1 MALSS
6 AAELPSPREP
16 GAPYRVCLVCL
27 GNICRSPMA
36 ETVLRA
42 ELAAAGLDGAVVV
55 DSAGTGDWHVG
66 DAMDPGARAALASR
80 GFDGSAHRARQFQA
94 SWLARRD
101 LILAMDARNLADL
114 RRMARDPSSR
124 GDDRI
129 RLFGEVGGL
138 TEAGGGDIPDPWGGG
153 ADEFG
158 HVLDLLGAAAP
169 VIAGRAGAAARAPR
183 PHRGRLRGRAPRRP
197 VTSFTSA
204 ARQVARQ
211 TGLAV
216 REARVV
222 GSQHG
227 YQHLMI
233 TLAGGRRA
241 FAKVA
246 AGRSGR
252 RGGGGRRMRWP
263 PRSRPRRAACAGW
276 PRRTPSRCPRCWP
289 SPRPRSSSR

>member
-16 GAPYRVCLVCL
+16 GAPYRICLVCL

-66 DAMDPGARAALASR
+66 DAMDPGARAALARR
-80 GFDGSAHRARQFQA
+80 GLDGSDHRARQFQP

-114 RRMARDPSSR
+114 QRMARHPSR
-124 GDDRI
+124 QGDDRI

-158 HVLDLLGAAAP
+158 YVLDLLSAAAP
-169 VIAGRAGAAARAPR
+169 VIAGQLARLLEPDGR
-183 PHRGRLRGRAPRRP
+183 P
-197 VTSFTSA
+197 
-204 ARQVARQ
+204 
-211 TGLAV
+211 
-216 REARVV
+216 
-222 GSQHG
+222 
-227 YQHLMI
+227 
-233 TLAGGRRA
+233 AGGS
-241 FAKVA
+241 
-246 AGRSGR
+246 AGGSEAGR
-252 RGGGGRRMRWP
+252 RG
-263 PRSRPRRAACAGW
+263 
-276 PRRTPSRCPRCWP
+276 TP
-289 SPRPRSSSR
+289 